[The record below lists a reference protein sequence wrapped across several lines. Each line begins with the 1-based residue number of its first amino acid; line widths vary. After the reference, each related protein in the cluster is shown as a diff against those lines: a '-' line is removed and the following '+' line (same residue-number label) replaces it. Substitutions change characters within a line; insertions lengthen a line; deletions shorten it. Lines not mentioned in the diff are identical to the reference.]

1 MKGQIIFVS
10 GIHGVGKTT
19 LCNTISEQIG
29 INSYSSS
36 NLIREFKELSSNKK
50 TVDNVNKNQ
59 DILLESIRLNIEE
72 EREYILDGHFILIDE
87 NYELKEL
94 PLSTFRDMN
103 IKAIIILYEDVDIIL
118 ERLSSRDEVSYT
130 KDFIEDF
137 QRKEI
142 ERGIEVA
149 KILDKPYKVLKST
162 NYKEILKEIENII
175 R

>member
-87 NYELKEL
+87 NYELKEV